1 MGCLKSKLERRM
13 TMAMYK
19 VKVTGTMKVEI
30 DATTEEDAISQVHK
44 NYDLGKELVDNV
56 SISVKRS

>member
-1 MGCLKSKLERRM
+1 
-13 TMAMYK
+13 MAMFK
-19 VKVTGTMKVEI
+19 VKITGTMKIEI

-44 NYDLGKELVDNV
+44 NYDLGKELTENV